1 MKYSIINNFIF
12 HILKFI
18 IIKFFRLISQNLN
31 NKKLLLLNKNE
42 KGILNK
48 NYNCEKG
55 EIRESIYSL
64 NEKGLINKKIDID
77 QNNRKVNKKT
87 SGIIECIDEKEI
99 YDIGSNENDKMLS
112 PIKVE
117 KNDIKIDGVIANEKG
132 VNGVNRGLRIK
143 INGNKGESIL
153 EARKQIFQVK
163 KKVVWI
169 KLMIVNIQ
177 RLNKQD
183 TEYKKKLN
191 WLFDVVSEIQPEI
204 LFIIDAGENG
214 AKVKLMNYRLYDDGR
229 NFLWVRCDI
238 KDKVICSNG
247 LFKMPSGNINLAY
260 VRPMEKNNDLI
271 NEVIQLIR
279 EKKFVGGD
287 LNLKSNKKIREVIE
301 EEKIDLIIGEETGQI
316 IALGRGTEKSSV
328 ELLRTPSD
336 HKTVII
342 RTLRKLHVDN
352 YVKLVGVV
360 PKRTKEVIEC
370 VFNKGE
376 VEYEWKTVGLA
387 KIRGINS
394 DKDFTHKALD
404 FFLNNDSKNFFKIY
418 NWLYKANKKE
428 PFLGTWIPEQVVNSL
443 KNHYKHN
450 EMKNYPAVDLKL
462 IEQVD
467 LNTLEPKKA
476 SFSKAL
482 TIEGIVLRDIDQAV
496 SGIWYKWND
505 DKEINNVDIRRKINN
520 FWNCVEAQKRNLFFQ
535 TFFLKKGKAKD
546 LNDVNDVR
554 IISIVNIFIKIWEN
568 LIYNNAIQYLVK
580 AINGNK
586 KYQYGG
592 IPGASTYECMF
603 IAQNK
608 YRENKGVAMI
618 YVDIS
623 KGFDCVN
630 WSLLEKDFED
640 INDINIRAQL
650 LLWLNLVM
658 NTDTIVND
666 KEVISKTRGLGMGL
680 SLAPAVF
687 EFYANKPIQSSG
699 IDLDKTAMFVDDL
712 CSVISNPVQDKI
724 QIENLIEEFRKRD
737 LIVNKDKSVI
747 ISTNKEVEE
756 VFKEYKI
763 TDKEKYL
770 GVSLRI
776 NSVNKLE
783 ADNRI
788 IKWSASNISIPH
800 FIAFGLKKRI
810 YEGAIWGKMKYS
822 LMMVSISN
830 KTEMSFLWEN
840 IWIIYKQDFFTI
852 LSYNQL
858 ILICFNV
865 FKLMIDLQ
873 LIKEIRESV
882 CDVENK
888 QDRIDMAGEFFRERL
903 LCGKKQVDEII
914 EITRFEISDPK
925 EWNIDINNLKIVC
938 SEVQESVRAQAL
950 NMWLIKKR
958 REGIK
963 VPAYIVDIIKDKFF
977 KNFPVVQN
985 IMLRHIVQKGRVFTL
1000 IHQVMKQLMIRIQ
1013 KDQDLIQKFELE
1025 KEEQQ
1030 WSDEQIGNI
1039 TLRNQIYDQLDAYI
1053 ERIWSAY
1060 NDKKYKRILVKIL
1073 ILIDSVLI
1081 NNVWKNRNLE
1091 EMVYYLN
1098 LRMYMSDSIM
1108 EKYMNLL
1115 ENEEDNYT
1123 ILEDDGEEMNNV
1135 ISVDG
1140 SFNKNNGKI
1149 GSGIVVRY
1157 KSKDEWKEEYYYIKC
1172 DNTTLEGNNVSGE
1185 MMALLNGLVI
1195 AQGKEWNTI
1204 NIIFDYLGLYKFV
1217 EYKWSTN
1224 GKEQSL
1230 YNQKVNEIRDKFK
1243 LKLNWYKVK
1252 SHTKNR
1258 LNDIADKLAKVG
1270 AGMVKPEVNMIEIS
1284 EPVIYCHG
1292 NLKQGL

>member
-1 MKYSIINNFIF
+1 M
-12 HILKFI
+12 
-18 IIKFFRLISQNLN
+18 ISQNLN
-31 NKKLLLLNKNE
+31 KKKLLLSNINE

-48 NYNCEKG
+48 NYNFDKG
-55 EIRESIYSL
+55 EFQETIYSGK
-64 NEKGLINKKIDID
+64 EKGLLNKKIEINE
-77 QNNRKVNKKT
+77 NNQEGNKKIKGKEE
-87 SGIIECIDEKEI
+87 SIKEKEVI
-99 YDIGSNENDKMLS
+99 NDLERIEKDEVLS
-112 PIKVE
+112 PIKKETNNKKTEAVVGKE
-117 KNDIKIDGVIANEKG
+117 NKG
-132 VNGVNRGLRIK
+132 NKGLRVK
-143 INGNKGESIL
+143 INGKKAESIL
-153 EARKQIFQVK
+153 QARNEIFRVK
-163 KKVVWI
+163 KKLVWI

-214 AKVKLMNYRLYDDGR
+214 GKVKLMNYRLYEDGR
-229 NFLWVRCDI
+229 NYLWVRIDI

-247 LFKMPSGNINLAY
+247 LFKIPSGNINLAY
-260 VRPMEKNNDLI
+260 VRPNEKKKELVD
-271 NEVIQLIR
+271 EVIQLIR

-287 LNLKSNKKIREVIE
+287 LNLKSNKKIQEAID
-301 EEKIDLIIGEETGQI
+301 EEKIDLIIGEESGQT

-352 YVKLVGVV
+352 YVKLVGLT
-360 PKRTKEVIEC
+360 PRRTKEVVQS

-387 KIRGINS
+387 KIRGFNS

-428 PFLGTWIPEQVVNSL
+428 PFLGTWIPEQVVKSL
-443 KNHYKHN
+443 KDHYKHN
-450 EMKNYPAVDLKL
+450 DLKNYPKVDFKL

-467 LNTLEPKKA
+467 LNTLEPKRA

-482 TIEGIVLRDIDQAV
+482 TIEGVVLRDIDQAV
-496 SGIWYKWND
+496 SDVWYKWSD
-505 DKEINNVDIRRKINN
+505 DKDISDVDIRSKLNN
-520 FWNCVEAQKRNLFFQ
+520 FWNCVQEQKGNLFFQ
-535 TFFLKKGKAKD
+535 TFFLKKGKSKE

-554 IISIVNIFIKIWEN
+554 IISVVNIFIKIWEN
-568 LIYNNAIQYLVK
+568 LIYNNTIQYLVK

-608 YRENKGVAMI
+608 FSENKGLAMI

-630 WSLLEKDFED
+630 WAILEKDFED

-666 KEVISKTRGLGMGL
+666 KEVIAKTRGLGMGL

-699 IDLDKTAMFVDDL
+699 IDLDKTTMFVDDL
-712 CSVISNPVQDKI
+712 CSVISKPIQDKI
-724 QIENLIEEFRKRD
+724 RIENLIEEFKRRD

-747 ISTNKEVEE
+747 ISTSNEVKE

-788 IKWSASNISIPH
+788 IKWSTSNISIPH
-800 FIAFGLKKRI
+800 FIAFGLKKRL

-822 LMMVSISN
+822 LMMVSVSN
-830 KTEMSFLWEN
+830 KSEMSFLWEN

-852 LSYNQL
+852 LSYSQL

-873 LIKEIRESV
+873 LIKEIKESV
-882 CDVENK
+882 SDVKNK
-888 QDRIDMAGEFFRERL
+888 QERIDMAGEFLRERL
-903 LCGKKQVDEII
+903 LCGKSQVDEII
-914 EITRFEISDPK
+914 EYTRFDISDPK
-925 EWNIDINNLKIVC
+925 EWDIDINNLKIIC
-938 SEVQESVRAQAL
+938 SEIQESVRAQAL

-958 REGIK
+958 KEAIK
-963 VPAYIVDIIKDKFF
+963 VPTYIVNIIKDKFF

-1000 IHQVMKQLMIRIQ
+1000 IYQVMKQLMIRIQ
-1013 KDQDLIQKFELE
+1013 KDQDLIQKFELKE
-1025 KEEQQ
+1025 KEQQ
-1030 WSDEQIGNI
+1030 WSDSQIENK
-1039 TLRNQIYDQLDAYI
+1039 TTRNQIYDQLDTYI

-1073 ILIDSVLI
+1073 IIIDSVLI
-1081 NNVWKNRNLE
+1081 NTVWKNRSLE

-1123 ILEDDGEEMNNV
+1123 VLEDDGEEMNNV

-1140 SFNKNNGKI
+1140 SFNKVNGKI

-1157 KSKDEWKEEYYYIKC
+1157 KLNGNWKEEYYYIKC
-1172 DNTTLEGNNVSGE
+1172 DNEALKGNNVSGE
-1185 MMALLNGLVI
+1185 MMALLNGVVI
-1195 AQGKEWNTI
+1195 AQRKQWNII
-1204 NIIFDYLGLYKFV
+1204 NIIFDYVGLYKFV

-1230 YNQKVNEIRDKFK
+1230 YNQKVNEIRDKFN

-1252 SHTKNR
+1252 SHTQNR
-1258 LNDIADKLAKVG
+1258 LNDMADKLAKVG
-1270 AGMVKPEVNMIEIS
+1270 AEMAKPEVNMIEIA
-1284 EPVIYCHG
+1284 EPVVYCHG
-1292 NLKQGL
+1292 KAKEGLL